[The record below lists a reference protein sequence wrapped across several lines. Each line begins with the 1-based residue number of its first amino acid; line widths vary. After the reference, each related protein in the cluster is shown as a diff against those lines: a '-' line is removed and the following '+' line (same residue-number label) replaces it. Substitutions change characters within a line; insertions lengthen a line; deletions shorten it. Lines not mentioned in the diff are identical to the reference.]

1 MNSLIKLYKEFSS
14 LDDKNEIGFYITLKE
29 ELKQKIIE
37 KSIKNNNTNSG
48 KYLNILIENM
58 KNETDEENKKYFET
72 IKKDLYDRIYHETF
86 LKYEEEEKKKD
97 KLKRLQKQREE
108 EGVECPQ
115 CSDRDCK
122 CQGRI

>member
-1 MNSLIKLYKEFSS
+1 MNSLIKLYKFIET
-14 LDDKNEIGFYITLKE
+14 LDDEKH
-29 ELKQKIIE
+29 KQ
-37 KSIKNNNTNSG
+37 
-48 KYLNILIENM
+48 
-58 KNETDEENKKYFET
+58 YFET
-72 IKKDLYDRIYHETF
+72 LKKKIKQKSFEESI
-86 LKYEEEEKKKD
+86 LKFEEEEEKKD

>member
-58 KNETDEENKKYFET
+58 KNEKDEKNKKYFEI

-86 LKYEEEEKKKD
+86 LKYEKEEERKD
-97 KLKRLQKQREE
+97 KLKRLQKEREE
-108 EGVECPQ
+108 EGIECRQ
-115 CSDRDCK
+115 CSRRDC
-122 CQGRI
+122 CCI

>member
-58 KNETDEENKKYFET
+58 KNESDEENKKYFET

-86 LKYEEEEKKKD
+86 LKYEKEEERKD
-97 KLKRLQKQREE
+97 KLKRLQKEREE
-108 EGVECPQ
+108 EGEVCVR
-115 CSDRDCK
+115 CSRRDCY
-122 CQGRI
+122 CN